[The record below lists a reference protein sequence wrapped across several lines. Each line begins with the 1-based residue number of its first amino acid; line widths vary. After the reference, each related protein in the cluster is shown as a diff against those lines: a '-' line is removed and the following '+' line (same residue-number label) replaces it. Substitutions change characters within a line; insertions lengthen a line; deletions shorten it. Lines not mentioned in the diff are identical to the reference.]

1 MRATPTTHPAARD
14 LLARFIDESTPPSR
28 ACARA
33 QQYHLSR
40 DDFDHACVRATNAV
54 YSLRVRILLVEDGTR
69 VADVVGSALT
79 TSGHAVNTAATL
91 ATALAA
97 LEREQYDLAI
107 VDIGLPDGS
116 GLDVCRAAR
125 RDGRD
130 MPILILTARN
140 EVNDR
145 VMGLD
150 AGADDYL
157 GKPFSSAELN
167 ARVRAL
173 GRRGPRWTES
183 VRHFGGLRIDRDRRA
198 VERDGASVAL
208 TAREFDI
215 VALLAWADGR
225 VIPRDE
231 ILEAVWGEATPSA
244 SASLEVLVTR
254 IRRKLA
260 PTAGTEAVRT
270 VRR

>member
-1 MRATPTTHPAARD
+1 MARD
-14 LLARFIDESTPPSR
+14 VDLRIR
-28 ACARA
+28 
-33 QQYHLSR
+33 
-40 DDFDHACVRATNAV
+40 
-54 YSLRVRILLVEDGTR
+54 SLRERSTLAVVRILLVEDSTR
-69 VADVVGSALT
+69 VADVVGFALA
-79 TSGHAVNTAATL
+79 TSGHEVETATSVA
-91 ATALAA
+91 AALAA
-97 LEREQYDLAI
+97 IERARYDLAI

-125 RDGRD
+125 QGGQDT
-130 MPILILTARN
+130 PILILTARN

-157 GKPFSSAELN
+157 GKPFSTAELN

-183 VRHFGGLRIDRDRRA
+183 VRYYGDLRIDRDRRA
-198 VERDGASVAL
+198 VERGGASVAL

-215 VALLAWADGR
+215 VALLAWADRR

-244 SASLEVLVTR
+244 SSSLEVLVTR

-260 PTAGTEAVRT
+260 QAAGPEAIRT
-270 VRR
+270 VRQVGYAWALARSKQS